1 MLSGSCPIIAHS
13 NHTTFSQTQTDATVP
28 LKQHTF
34 YFFAFSSTKKGAIA
48 KFTRKKPKYCF
59 YYLQATFEKNYLVF
73 SSQHSDGKK
82 DGE

>member
-13 NHTTFSQTQTDATVP
+13 NHTTFSQTQSDATVP

-34 YFFAFSSTKKGAIA
+34 YFFAFSSTKKVLLPNLQ
-48 KFTRKKPKYCF
+48 KKPKYCF